1 MRKIILSIFAILV
14 LISLGTISASAK
26 TKTIKKTLPVQK
38 SSIIC
43 SYDAY
48 NCSDFKTRAE
58 AMKVFSKC
66 GGVKKDIHRLD
77 ADKDGIACENL
88 K

>member
-1 MRKIILSIFAILV
+1 MKQIVLATFLSLT
-14 LISLGTISASAK
+14 LICLGAISASAK
-26 TKTIKKTLPVQK
+26 TKVTPKKATN

-48 NCSDFKTRAE
+48 NCSNFKTRSE
-58 AMKVFSKC
+58 AMKVFNQC
-66 GGVKKDIHRLD
+66 GGVKKDIHKLD
-77 ADKDGIACENL
+77 ADKDGIACESL